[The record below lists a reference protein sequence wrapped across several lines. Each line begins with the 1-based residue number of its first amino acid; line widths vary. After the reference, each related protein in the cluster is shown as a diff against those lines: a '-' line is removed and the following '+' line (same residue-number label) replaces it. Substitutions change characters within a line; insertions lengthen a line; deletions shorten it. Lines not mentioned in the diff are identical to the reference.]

1 MALVSRWSLQCRG
14 HFSPLPFVDRASI
27 VAFSA
32 SELRAALKGLDNLR
46 YGAGDLADAL
56 RRIVSTTH
64 DLFAVDGAALMLMDS
79 ELALRNAAVSDP
91 RLDHLESLQVEHR
104 AGPCLTAFQEK
115 ELVSCDDLVDDTR
128 WRDFSTQ
135 AVEAGLRAV
144 LASPI
149 PYASDAIG
157 VVTVFSAKPFAWT
170 PEGELALVSFTDLA
184 ALAIATTMQ
193 SEQRGQ
199 VAGQLQLALDSRAI
213 IEQAKGVLVAQAG
226 LSPRRGFRAAQGP
239 SAPVPAPRVG
249 CGRRRGG
256 RRRQPV
262 RAIVEQKSF
271 AATHGPGMMPVLD
284 RLDPAGRILVAVSPR
299 RIH

>member
-1 MALVSRWSLQCRG
+1 
-14 HFSPLPFVDRASI
+14 
-27 VAFSA
+27 
-32 SELRAALKGLDNLR
+32 
-46 YGAGDLADAL
+46 
-56 RRIVSTTH
+56 
-64 DLFAVDGAALMLMDS
+64 MLMDS
-79 ELALRNAAVSDP
+79 ELALRNVAVSDP
-91 RLDHLESLQVEHR
+91 RLDHLESLQVEHS

-157 VVTVFSAKPFAWT
+157 VVVVFSAKPFAWT

-184 ALAIATTMQ
+184 PASAIATTMQ

-199 VAGQLQLALDSRAI
+199 VVGQLQLALDSRAI

-226 LSPRRGFRAAQGP
+226 LNPRQAFEKLRARARQ
-239 SAPVPAPRVG
+239 SRRRAVG
-249 CGRRRGG
+249 CGRRRGTAT
-256 RRRQPV
+256 Q
-262 RAIVEQKSF
+262 RA
-271 AATHGPGMMPVLD
+271 GPGHSRPKKVCDDARPAMMERVGP
-284 RLDPAGRILVAVSPR
+284 P
-299 RIH
+299 

>member
-1 MALVSRWSLQCRG
+1 MGRG
-14 HFSPLPFVDRASI
+14 SI
-27 VAFSA
+27 VPFS
-32 SELRAALKGLDNLR
+32 STDLRAALKGLDSLR

-115 ELVSCDDLVDDTR
+115 ELVSSEDLVDETR
-128 WRDFSTQ
+128 WRDFSTR

-157 VVTVFSAKPFAWT
+157 VVAVFSAKPFAWT

-193 SEQRGQ
+193 SEQRGEM
-199 VAGQLQLALDSRAI
+199 AGQLQLALDSRAI
-213 IEQAKGVLVAQAG
+213 IEQAKGVLVAQDG
-226 LSPRRGFRAAQGP
+226 LNPREAFEKLRARARQ
-239 SAPVPAPRVG
+239 S
-249 CGRRRGG
+249 RRRVSDVAGDVVRDAASGSG
-256 RRRQPV
+256 R
-262 RAIVEQKSF
+262 
-271 AATHGPGMMPVLD
+271 
-284 RLDPAGRILVAVSPR
+284 
-299 RIH
+299 

>member
-1 MALVSRWSLQCRG
+1 MVIV
-14 HFSPLPFVDRASI
+14 SPLPFVDRASI

-226 LSPRRGFRAAQGP
+226 LSPRQAFEQLRARARQ
-239 SAPVPAPRVG
+239 S
-249 CGRRRGG
+249 RRRVSDVAADVVGDAASRSG
-256 RRRQPV
+256 R
-262 RAIVEQKSF
+262 
-271 AATHGPGMMPVLD
+271 
-284 RLDPAGRILVAVSPR
+284 
-299 RIH
+299 